1 MSIKLLKKDKNGR
14 CTFELTGITPA
25 FANALRRVV
34 AEDVPTMAIHDVELL
49 KNNSVL
55 YDEIIA
61 HRLGLIPLTTD
72 LKGYELPPADSQP
85 TEVGAHGSAA
95 SVAPE
100 GEFIAKSMVHL
111 TLKAKGPGMVYASEL
126 KSKDP
131 KIKPVF
137 GEMPIVNLLKGQ
149 ELELQAVAV
158 LGTGKQHVKWT
169 PGLGWYRYKA
179 KITVN
184 NASKELAAFIHK
196 FPPQVVKD
204 GKIDKAAIEKNELF
218 DAVDGVNEDI
228 VKVDYD
234 QSTIIFT
241 IEPWG
246 QLSAK
251 EIVSTAFEILSKK
264 FSDVADK
271 LEGS

>member
-1 MSIKLLKKDKNGR
+1 MSIKLVSKEKNGR
-14 CTFELTGITPA
+14 CTFEMTGVTPA

-34 AEDVPTMAIHDVELL
+34 VEDVPTMAIHDVEIL
-49 KNNSVL
+49 KNSSVL

-72 LKGYELPPADSQP
+72 LKGYELPPAN
-85 TEVGAHGSAA
+85 
-95 SVAPE
+95 APE
-100 GEFIAKSMVHL
+100 GEYLAKSMVHL
-111 TLKAKGPGMVYASEL
+111 TLKAKGPGMVLASEL

-137 GEMPIVNLLKGQ
+137 GDMPIVNLLKGQ
-149 ELELQAVAV
+149 DLEVTAIAV

-169 PGLGWYRYKA
+169 PGLAWYHYKA
-179 KITVN
+179 KVTVN
-184 NASKELAAFIHK
+184 NGSKELAAFIAK
-196 FPPQVVKD
+196 YPPQVVKD
-204 GKIDKAAIEKNELF
+204 GKIDKAAIEKLELY

-234 QSTIIFT
+234 PSVIIFT

-251 EIVSTAFEILSKK
+251 EIISTAFDVLSKK
-264 FSDVADK
+264 LSDTAEK
-271 LEGS
+271 LEAV